1 MRWAK
6 WASVRKSDHR
16 RSPKHHP
23 LMDTTLKESGT
34 SGLHSVISTAKKATL
49 YRQPTSRV
57 IDPGEQ
63 LGDQ

>member
-16 RSPKHHP
+16 RSPTRHP
-23 LMDTTLKESGT
+23 LMDTNLKESGT

-49 YRQPTSRV
+49 YASQRYASSTRGSS
-57 IDPGEQ
+57 
-63 LGDQ
+63 